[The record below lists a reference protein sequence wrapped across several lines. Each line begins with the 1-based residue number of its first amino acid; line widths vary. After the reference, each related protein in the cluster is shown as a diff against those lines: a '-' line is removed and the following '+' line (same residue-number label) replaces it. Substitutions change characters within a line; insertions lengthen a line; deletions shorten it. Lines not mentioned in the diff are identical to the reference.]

1 MRRMPNRLSFLARI
15 AVFLLV
21 LTSGHA
27 WSAPAAPAAPVAL
40 VTIQSGPATALRD
53 ENKLAVV
60 EGAAILP
67 GDILE
72 LPAQA
77 LLLKLEFNDGAALLM
92 SPGSRVLIAPRLAG
106 DRAGSR
112 VYVLAGWVKMAA
124 PANVSFKLTS
134 PQADLQG
141 SGASAVLG
149 LGATGVQ
156 VFAENGDW
164 QLKHAGAPNLA
175 LKRGDFAVLPSG
187 TAKFDASGR
196 PTPQFLQSL
205 PRAFMD
211 TLPSRAAMFQGKSVT
226 LKALGPV
233 TYADAKDW
241 IDAEPALRR
250 AEISR
255 WRNLARD
262 EDVRQTLIAD
272 LKNHPEWEP
281 ILFPSAPAS
290 AKSK

>member
-1 MRRMPNRLSFLARI
+1 MRRMPNRLPFLARI
-15 AVFLLV
+15 AVFLLAA
-21 LTSGHA
+21 LTSAHA
-27 WSAPAAPAAPVAL
+27 WSAAPAAPVAL
-40 VTIQSGPATALRD
+40 VTIQNGAATALRD

-72 LPAQA
+72 LTPQA
-77 LLLKLEFNDGAALLM
+77 LLLKLEFNDGAGLLM
-92 SPGSRVLIAPRLAG
+92 GPGSRVLISPRLAG
-106 DRAGSR
+106 DRSGAR
-112 VYVLAGWVKMAA
+112 VYVLAGWAKLSA
-124 PANVSFKLTS
+124 PPNVTFKLTS
-134 PQADLQG
+134 AQADLQG

-149 LGATGVQ
+149 QGTNGVQ
-156 VFAENGDW
+156 VFAENGEW
-164 QLKHAGAPNLA
+164 QLKHAGAPTLP
-175 LKRGDFAVLPSG
+175 LKRGDFAVLASG
-187 TAKFDASGR
+187 AARFDASGR

-255 WRNLARD
+255 WRALARD
-262 EDVRQTLIAD
+262 EEVRQTLIAD

-281 ILFPSAPAS
+281 VLFPSAP
-290 AKSK
+290 KPK

>member
-1 MRRMPNRLSFLARI
+1 MPIQAFRVFFLI
-15 AVFLLV
+15 LLAACAN
-21 LTSGHA
+21 LA
-27 WSAPAAPAAPVAL
+27 WGAAAPAASVAL
-40 VTIQSGPATALRD
+40 VTIQNGAATALRN
-53 ENKLAVV
+53 ESKLALV
-60 EGAAILP
+60 EGATVLA

-72 LPAQA
+72 LPTQG
-77 LLLKLEFNDGAALLM
+77 LLLKLEFTDGAGLLM
-92 SPGSRVLIAPRLAG
+92 GPGSRVLIAPRLAG
-106 DRAGSR
+106 ERGGARA
-112 VYVLAGWVKMAA
+112 YVLAGWAKLSA
-124 PANVSFKLTS
+124 PANVTFKLTS
-134 PQADLQG
+134 AQADLQG

-149 LGATGVQ
+149 IGANGTQ
-156 VFAENGDW
+156 VFAENGEW
-164 QLKHAGAPNLA
+164 QLKHAGAPTLA
-175 LKRGDFAVLPSG
+175 LKRGDFAVLANG
-187 TAKFDASGR
+187 AAKFDASGR

-205 PRAFMD
+205 PRPFMD

-226 LKALGPV
+226 LKTLGPV

-281 ILFPSAPAS
+281 VLFPPSP
-290 AKSK
+290 KPKEGTTK